1 MSEQK
6 EKPERKERRERPD
19 RKARAERKERRERP
33 ERKERP
39 ARAERRER
47 PDRKERPARGERRE
61 RAAKPVKLNVINEPK
76 ESYTGG
82 KSSLCPGCGHDQI
95 SNVII
100 SAAWENGIQPHRI
113 AKMSGIGCSSKTPAY
128 YLGQSHGFNTVHG
141 RMPSVTTGAYAVNKD
156 LLYIGVSGDGD
167 SASIGIGQLI
177 HAIRRNMDMVYIVEN
192 NGVYGLTKGQY
203 SATADIGSKKKKGPI
218 NKTQPIDLCALAINL
233 GCTFVA
239 RSFSGSKKQL
249 NAILKAAMSHKGFA
263 LIDVISPC
271 VTFNNNDES
280 MRSYGYVRDNEITLH
295 MADYIPH
302 FNPIPEVEVP
312 EGNFRDITL
321 HDGSTIRLETISD
334 THDPSDAVAALTAL
348 HEAET
353 MAKHV
358 TGLLYFDSTKASLVE
373 DLGLVDTP
381 LIDIPDKE
389 LRPSEAMLNKINAA
403 YLA

>member
-1 MSEQK
+1 MSD
-6 EKPERKERRERPD
+6 RP
-19 RKARAERKERRERP
+19 
-33 ERKERP
+33 ERP
-39 ARAERRER
+39 ARA
-47 PDRKERPARGERRE
+47 
-61 RAAKPVKLNVINEPK
+61 VKLNVINEPK
-76 ESYTGG
+76 DSYTGG

-100 SAAWENGIQPHRI
+100 SSAWESGIEPHRI

-128 YLGQSHGFNTVHG
+128 YLGKSHGFNTVHG

-177 HAIRRNMDMVYIVEN
+177 HAIRRNMDMVYIIEN

-249 NAILKAAMSHKGFA
+249 NALLKAAMSHKGFA

-280 MRSYGYVRDNEITLH
+280 MKSYGYVKENEITLH

-302 FNPIPEVEVP
+302 FNPITEVEVP
-312 EGNFRDITL
+312 EGHFTDITL
-321 HDGSTIRLETISD
+321 HDGSTIRLETISEE
-334 THDPSDAVAALTAL
+334 HDPSNAVAALTAL
-348 HEAET
+348 HNAEQD
-353 MAKHV
+353 AKHV
-358 TGLLYFDSTKASLVE
+358 TGLLYFDNTKASLAE
-373 DLGLVDTP
+373 DLGLVETP
-381 LIDIPDKE
+381 LIDIADEE
-389 LRPSEAMLNKINAA
+389 LLPSKSVLDEINSAFMD
-403 YLA
+403 

>member
-1 MSEQK
+1 MSD
-6 EKPERKERRERPD
+6 RP
-19 RKARAERKERRERP
+19 A
-33 ERKERP
+33 RP
-39 ARAERRER
+39 ARA
-47 PDRKERPARGERRE
+47 
-61 RAAKPVKLNVINEPK
+61 VKLNVLNEPK
-76 ESYTGG
+76 DSYTGG
-82 KSSLCPGCGHDQI
+82 PSSLCPGCGHDQI

-100 SAAWENGIQPHRI
+100 TAAWENGIEPHRI

-141 RMPSVTTGAYAVNKD
+141 RMPSVTTGAYAINKD
-156 LLYIGVSGDGD
+156 LLYLGVSGDGD

-203 SATADIGSKKKKGPI
+203 SATADVGSKKKKGPA
-218 NKTQPIDLCALAINL
+218 NETQPIDLCAMAINL

-249 NAILKAAMSHKGFA
+249 TSLLKAAMSHKGFA

-280 MRSYGYVRDNEITLH
+280 MRSYGYVKENEVTLH

-302 FNPIPEVEVP
+302 FNPMQEVEVP
-312 EGNFRDITL
+312 EGHFRDITL

-334 THDPSDAVAALTAL
+334 EHDPSDAMAALMAL
-348 HEAET
+348 HGAET
-353 MAKHV
+353 GGKHV
-358 TGLLYFDSTKASLVE
+358 TGLLYFDATKPSLAEDLCLVDEALLDVPDDILRPDKASL
-373 DLGLVDTP
+373 D
-381 LIDIPDKE
+381 
-389 LRPSEAMLNKINAA
+389 ALNAEF
-403 YLA
+403 LS

>member
-1 MSEQK
+1 MSEK
-6 EKPERKERRERPD
+6 RERV
-19 RKARAERKERRERP
+19 
-33 ERKERP
+33 
-39 ARAERRER
+39 
-47 PDRKERPARGERRE
+47 
-61 RAAKPVKLNVINEPK
+61 VKLNVINEPK
-76 ESYTGG
+76 DSYSGG

-95 SNVII
+95 SSVII
-100 SAAWENGIQPHRI
+100 SAAWENGVEPHKI

-203 SATADIGSKKKKGPI
+203 SATADIGSKKKKGAI

-249 NAILKAAMSHKGFA
+249 KALLKAAMSHKGFA

-280 MRSYGYVRDNEITLH
+280 MKSYGYVKDNEITLH
-295 MADYIPH
+295 MTDYIPH
-302 FNPIPEVEVP
+302 FNPISEVEVP
-312 EGNFRDITL
+312 EGHFKDITL
-321 HDGSTIRLETISD
+321 HDGSTIRLETISEE
-334 THDPSDAVAALTAL
+334 HDPTNAMQALGAL
-348 HEAET
+348 HDAET
-353 MAKHV
+353 NAKHV
-358 TGLLYFDSTKASLVE
+358 TGLLYFDNTKASLVE
-373 DLGLVDTP
+373 DLGLVDSP
-381 LIDIPDKE
+381 LIDVMDNE
-389 LRPSEAMLNKINAA
+389 LRPSKEMLEKINSAF
-403 YLA
+403 LN

>member
-1 MSEQK
+1 MSEK
-6 EKPERKERRERPD
+6 RERKER
-19 RKARAERKERRERP
+19 K
-33 ERKERP
+33 
-39 ARAERRER
+39 
-47 PDRKERPARGERRE
+47 
-61 RAAKPVKLNVINEPK
+61 VKLNVINEPK
-76 ESYTGG
+76 DSYSGG

-95 SNVII
+95 SSVII
-100 SAAWENGIQPHRI
+100 SATWENGVEPHRI

-203 SATADIGSKKKKGPI
+203 SATADIGSKKKKGAI
-218 NKTQPIDLCALAINL
+218 NETQPIDLCALAINL

-249 NAILKAAMSHKGFA
+249 KALLKAAMSHKGFA

-280 MRSYGYVRDNEITLH
+280 MKSYGYVKDNEVTLH
-295 MADYIPH
+295 MTDYIPH
-302 FNPIPEVEVP
+302 FNPISEVEVP
-312 EGNFRDITL
+312 EGHFKDITL
-321 HDGSTIRLETISD
+321 HDGSTIRLETISEE
-334 THDPSDAVAALTAL
+334 HDPTDAMQALGAL
-348 HEAET
+348 HDAET
-353 MAKHV
+353 NAKHV
-358 TGLLYFDSTKASLVE
+358 TGLLYFDNTKASLVE
-373 DLGLVDTP
+373 DLGLVDLP
-381 LIDIPDKE
+381 LIDVNDTE
-389 LRPSEAMLNKINAA
+389 LRPSKEMLEKINSAF
-403 YLA
+403 LN

>member
-1 MSEQK
+1 MSDKK
-6 EKPERKERRERPD
+6 EKSERRERRERPD
-19 RKARAERKERRERP
+19 RKARAERRERP
-33 ERKERP
+33 E
-39 ARAERRER
+39 
-47 PDRKERPARGERRE
+47 RKERPARGERRE
-61 RAAKPVKLNVINEPK
+61 RAPRAVKLNVINEPK

-295 MADYIPH
+295 MTDYIPH

-334 THDPSDAVAALTAL
+334 THDPSNAVAALTAL

-358 TGLLYFDSTKASLVE
+358 TGLLYFDSTKASLAE

-381 LIDIPDKE
+381 LIDIPDNK
-389 LRPSEAMLNKINAA
+389 LRPSEAMLDKINAA

>member
-1 MSEQK
+1 MSEK
-6 EKPERKERRERPD
+6 
-19 RKARAERKERRERP
+19 
-33 ERKERP
+33 KERP
-39 ARAERRER
+39 ARV
-47 PDRKERPARGERRE
+47 
-61 RAAKPVKLNVINEPK
+61 VKLNVINEPK
-76 ESYTGG
+76 DSYTGG

-95 SNVII
+95 SSVII
-100 SAAWENGIQPHRI
+100 NAAWENGIEPHKI

-203 SATADIGSKKKKGPI
+203 SATADLGSKKKKGPI

-249 NAILKAAMSHKGFA
+249 KSILKAAMSHKGFA

-271 VTFNNNDES
+271 VTFNNNDDS
-280 MRSYGYVRDNEITLH
+280 MRSYGYVKENEIALH
-295 MADYIPH
+295 MTDYIPH
-302 FNPIPEVEVP
+302 FNPIEEVEVP
-312 EGNFRDITL
+312 EGHYKDITL
-321 HDGSTIRLETISD
+321 HDGSTIRLETISEE
-334 THDPSDAVAALTAL
+334 HDPSNAVAALKAL
-348 HEAET
+348 HEAEAD
-353 MAKHV
+353 AKHV
-358 TGLLYFDSTKASLVE
+358 TGLLYFDNTKASLAE
-373 DLGLVDTP
+373 DLGLVEEP
-381 LIDIPDKE
+381 LIDVADE
-389 LRPSEAMLNKINAA
+389 NLRPTAEMLDEINSAFIG
-403 YLA
+403 

>member
-1 MSEQK
+1 M
-6 EKPERKERRERPD
+6 RD
-19 RKARAERKERRERP
+19 
-33 ERKERP
+33 RP
-39 ARAERRER
+39 ARA
-47 PDRKERPARGERRE
+47 
-61 RAAKPVKLNVINEPK
+61 VKLNVLNEPK

-82 KSSLCPGCGHDQI
+82 PSSLCPGCGHDQI

-100 SAAWENGIQPHRI
+100 TAAWENGIEPHRI

-141 RMPSVTTGAYAVNKD
+141 RMPSVTTGAYAINKD
-156 LLYIGVSGDGD
+156 LLYLGVSGDGD

-203 SATADIGSKKKKGPI
+203 SATADVGSKKKKGPA
-218 NKTQPIDLCALAINL
+218 NETQPIDLCALAINL

-249 NAILKAAMSHKGFA
+249 TSILKAAMSHKGFA

-280 MRSYGYVRDNEITLH
+280 MRSYGYVKENEITLH

-302 FNPIPEVEVP
+302 FNPMVEIEVP
-312 EGNFRDITL
+312 EGHYRDITL

-334 THDPSDAVAALTAL
+334 EHDPSNAVAALTAL
-348 HEAET
+348 HEAE
-353 MAKHV
+353 AGKKHV
-358 TGLLYFDSTKASLVE
+358 TGLLYFDATKPSLAE
-373 DLGLVDTP
+373 DLGLVDQA
-381 LIDIPDKE
+381 LVDVSDE
-389 LRPSEAMLNKINAA
+389 ALRPDRASLDALNAEF
-403 YLA
+403 LA

>member
-1 MSEQK
+1 MSE
-6 EKPERKERRERPD
+6 KP
-19 RKARAERKERRERP
+19 
-33 ERKERP
+33 ERP
-39 ARAERRER
+39 ARA
-47 PDRKERPARGERRE
+47 
-61 RAAKPVKLNVINEPK
+61 VKLNVINEPK
-76 ESYTGG
+76 DSYTGG

-100 SAAWENGIQPHRI
+100 SAAWESGIEPHRI

-128 YLGQSHGFNTVHG
+128 YLGKSHGFNTVHG

-177 HAIRRNMDMVYIVEN
+177 HAIRRNMDMVYIIEN

-249 NAILKAAMSHKGFA
+249 NALIKAAMSHKGFA

-280 MRSYGYVRDNEITLH
+280 MKSYGYVKENEITLH
-295 MADYIPH
+295 MTDYIPH
-302 FNPIPEVEVP
+302 FNPITEVEVP
-312 EGNFRDITL
+312 EGHFRDITL
-321 HDGSTIRLETISD
+321 HDGSTIRLETISEE
-334 THDPSDAVAALTAL
+334 HDPSNAVAALTAL
-348 HEAET
+348 HNADEN
-353 MAKHV
+353 AKHV
-358 TGLLYFDSTKASLVE
+358 TGLLYFDNTKASLAE
-373 DLGLVDTP
+373 DLGLVEKP
-381 LIDIPDKE
+381 LIDVADEE
-389 LRPSEAMLNKINAA
+389 LRPSKNILDEINSAFMG
-403 YLA
+403 

>member
-1 MSEQK
+1 MSDKK
-6 EKPERKERRERPD
+6 EKSERRERRERPD
-19 RKARAERKERRERP
+19 RKARAERRERP
-33 ERKERP
+33 E
-39 ARAERRER
+39 
-47 PDRKERPARGERRE
+47 RKERPARGERRE
-61 RAAKPVKLNVINEPK
+61 RAPRAVKLNVINEPK

-295 MADYIPH
+295 MTDYIPH

-312 EGNFRDITL
+312 EGNYRDITL

-334 THDPSDAVAALTAL
+334 THDPSNAVAALTAL

-358 TGLLYFDSTKASLVE
+358 TGLLYFDSTKASLAE

-381 LIDIPDKE
+381 LIDIPDNK
-389 LRPSEAMLNKINAA
+389 LRPSEAMLDKINAA